1 MATLQESRQ
10 EKVRNFVAL
19 RLFTTTWGSISN
31 SKIACFCGYIM
42 WRPFANCNVS
52 GAGEEKE
59 DSVIVL
65 KNCTACLLVTHCSVD
80 YRRVHRKI

>member
-1 MATLQESRQ
+1 
-10 EKVRNFVAL
+10 
-19 RLFTTTWGSISN
+19 
-31 SKIACFCGYIM
+31 M

-65 KNCTACLLVTHCSVD
+65 KNCTACLLVTYCSVD